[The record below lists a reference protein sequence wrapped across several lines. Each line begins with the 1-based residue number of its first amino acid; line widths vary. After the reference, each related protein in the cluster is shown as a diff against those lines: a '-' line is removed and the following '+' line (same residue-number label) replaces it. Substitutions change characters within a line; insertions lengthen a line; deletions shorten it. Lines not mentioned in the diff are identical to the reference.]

1 MKGVDAMANWARGQV
16 KIVGMKTNLRDFLLN
31 IVDDQELN
39 KAECS
44 EDFIYLSMS
53 PDMYRGGFHLPG
65 TRCHYIDDIEIN
77 VKFSEETLIDAGR
90 HMICLPFSGIDGI
103 DVPEMLELA
112 KHFNIDFEM
121 DVIEPWGGYQQKAVI
136 IGGELV
142 SNQFFEYNLYED
154 DE

>member
-1 MKGVDAMANWARGQV
+1 MANWARGQV
-16 KIVGMKTNLRDFLLN
+16 KIVGTKTNLRDFLLN
-31 IVDDQELN
+31 IVDEQELN

-44 EDFIYLSMS
+44 EDFIYLSML
-53 PDMYRGGFHLPG
+53 PELYRGGFHLPG
-65 TRCHYIDDIEIN
+65 TSCYIDGTEID
-77 VKFSEETLIDAGR
+77 VKFSKASLIDAER
-90 HMICLPFSGIDGI
+90 HTICLPFSGANGI
-103 DVPEMLELA
+103 DVEGMLELA

-121 DVIEPWGGYQQKAVI
+121 DVIEPWGGYQQKTVI